1 MSGRVLPFPGGQER
15 RLPHAT
21 VTRAGFRKEDLRW
34 IVACACGFNTI
45 EHVPAEASR
54 RKREHNAAHR
64 AAERAHPAG
73 KARPGG
79 DAS

>member
-1 MSGRVLPFPGGQER
+1 MSGRVLPFPGRPGR
-15 RLPHAT
+15 SLPRAT

-34 IVACACGFNTI
+34 IVACVCGFNAI
-45 EHVPAEASR
+45 EHVAAEASH
-54 RKREHNAAHR
+54 RKREHDAAHR

-79 DAS
+79 DVS